1 VTAAARARGARGE
14 TLVELLVTVT
24 IMGMVIV
31 ALVAGLSTTL
41 IAGDAHRQESSAEGV
56 VRNYAE
62 WVADSNL
69 VPYTDCASP
78 GAYTSAASGF
88 SPPAGWTVSVTG
100 VAYLQAGH
108 DYAAGCVPDL
118 GAQQLTVRAV
128 SPHAQHGADES
139 VVVVKRR
146 VALTGSD
153 SESHDDES
161 DDESDDDEEDA

>member
-1 VTAAARARGARGE
+1 VTPAARARGARGE

-56 VRNYAE
+56 LRSYAE
-62 WVADSNL
+62 WVADPDL

-78 GAYTSAASGF
+78 GTYANAASGF
-88 SPPAGWTVSVTG
+88 SPPSGWAVSVTG
-100 VAYLQAGH
+100 VAYLQAGR
-108 DYAAGCVPDL
+108 DYAAGCGPDL

-153 SESHDDES
+153 SS
-161 DDESDDDEEDA
+161 DDGDDDDDGEDT